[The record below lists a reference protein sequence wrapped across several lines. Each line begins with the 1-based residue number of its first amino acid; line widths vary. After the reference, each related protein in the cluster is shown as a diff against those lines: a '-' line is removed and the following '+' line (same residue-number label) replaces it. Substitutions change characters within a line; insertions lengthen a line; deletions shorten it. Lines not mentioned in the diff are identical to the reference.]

1 MKFDLM
7 QRIKKSWLVMLAFG
21 AVFPSIFWACADAPK
36 SSKQHKE
43 TVPVAEEVQSE
54 PQALETEL
62 PDVEQEK
69 GEEIVLNPPHGE
81 PGHRCEI
88 PVGSPLNGPEVTESA
103 VAGTAPAQVEAP
115 KTYSS
120 MAPTIENARR
130 LNAGQA
136 RQNTAPQT
144 GEKPALNPPHGQPWH
159 RCDIAVG
166 APLP

>member
-1 MKFDLM
+1 MKFELM
-7 QRIKKSWLVMLAFG
+7 QRIKKSCKVMLDFR
-21 AVFPSIFWACADAPK
+21 AVFPSVYSDCADAPK
-36 SSKQHKE
+36 ASQQQKE
-43 TVPVAEEVQSE
+43 AVPVVEEVSSE
-54 PQALETEL
+54 PQALEAEL
-62 PDVEQEK
+62 PDVEEEK
-69 GEEIVLNPPHGE
+69 GDEIVLNPPHGE

-88 PVGSPLNGPEVTESA
+88 LVGSPLNGPV
-103 VAGTAPAQVEAP
+103 VAETPAAAPAPAQVEAP
-115 KTYSS
+115 RTYSS

>member
-21 AVFPSIFWACADAPK
+21 TVFPSMFWACADAPK
-36 SSKQHKE
+36 ASQQQKE
-43 TVPVAEEVQSE
+43 AVPVVEEVSSE
-54 PQALETEL
+54 PQALEAEL
-62 PDVEQEK
+62 SDVEEEK
-69 GEEIVLNPPHGE
+69 GDEIVLNPPHGE

-88 PVGSPLNGPEVTESA
+88 PVGSPLNGPV
-103 VAGTAPAQVEAP
+103 VAETPAATPAPAQVEP
-115 KTYSS
+115 PRTYSS

-136 RQNTAPQT
+136 RQNTALQT